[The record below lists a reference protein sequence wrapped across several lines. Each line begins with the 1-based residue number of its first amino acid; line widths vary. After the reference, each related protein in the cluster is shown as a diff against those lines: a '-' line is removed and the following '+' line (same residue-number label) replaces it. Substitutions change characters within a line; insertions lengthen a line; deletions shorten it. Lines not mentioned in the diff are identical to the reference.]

1 MPSKGLAVE
10 KLRKELSRLRGVR
23 FISLFG
29 SIAEGKTTP
38 LSDVDVAVLPEEGAD
53 ELLLVAD
60 ILEIVTRS
68 LGVTEDRVDVLLLN
82 HANSLP
88 LLYNAVVRGIL
99 LYCSDPQFCSEYK
112 RRILSQYLDYL
123 VFREKLDLRRKFLE
137 AVGRSLR

>member
-1 MPSKGLAVE
+1 MAVE
-10 KLRKELSRLRGVR
+10 KLRKELSKLRDVK

-53 ELLLVAD
+53 ELLVVAD

-82 HANSLP
+82 YASSLP

-99 LYCSDPQFCSEYK
+99 LYCSDPRFCSEYK
-112 RRILSQYLDYL
+112 RKILSQYLDYL